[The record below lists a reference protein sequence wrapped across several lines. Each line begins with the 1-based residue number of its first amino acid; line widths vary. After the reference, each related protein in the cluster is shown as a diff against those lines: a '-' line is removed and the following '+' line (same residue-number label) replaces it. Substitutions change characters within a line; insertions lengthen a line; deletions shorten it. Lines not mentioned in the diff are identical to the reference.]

1 MRSIRFSL
9 TICFLA
15 LLAFSLGGASLMAYR
30 SASRNL
36 EGRLS
41 IQKELAQTTYKD
53 RCRDEENR
61 LDDAL
66 LFQAQTLARL
76 VQFHVDWG

>member
-1 MRSIRFSL
+1 
-9 TICFLA
+9 
-15 LLAFSLGGASLMAYR
+15 MAYR

-66 LFQAQTLARL
+66 LFQAQTQSQLPQL
-76 VQFHVDWG
+76 QVYL